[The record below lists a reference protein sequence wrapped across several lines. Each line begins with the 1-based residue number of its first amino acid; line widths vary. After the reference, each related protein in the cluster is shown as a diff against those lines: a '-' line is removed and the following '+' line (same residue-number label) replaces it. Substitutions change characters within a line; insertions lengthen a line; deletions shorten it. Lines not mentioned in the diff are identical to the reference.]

1 MNHFKQ
7 LSLDN
12 LIKMVDYQDAPSAYE
27 HVDQHPEDVIQIVF
41 RYDS

>member
-1 MNHFKQ
+1 MNLLKQ

-12 LIKMVDYQDAPSAYE
+12 LINMVDYQDAPAAYE